1 MVRIQ
6 MKSLPRVEKNS
17 KWYRWL
23 ELATASTVYIL
34 ANIFDYH
41 FTVYGITNTGYREA
55 NPIVKGYMTL
65 FGLTEGLFIY
75 KVLMAS
81 MTILAVITIDLVYRK
96 KNVKFRSEY
105 LLYAGAFLTAL
116 GGSLWLAL

>member
-1 MVRIQ
+1 
-6 MKSLPRVEKNS
+6 MKSLPRIEKNS

-23 ELATASTVYIL
+23 EIATASTVYIL
-34 ANIFDYH
+34 ANILDYH
-41 FTVYGITNTGYREA
+41 FTVYGMANTGYPEA
-55 NPIVKGYMTL
+55 NPIVEGYMIL

-105 LLYAGAFLTAL
+105 FLYAGAFLTTL
-116 GGSLWLAL
+116 GGSLWLII